1 MQEFFITI
9 ELGRGNSE
17 QIRRKQG
24 RQDLTVIWRLCCL
37 NYDQRDVEMLAPT
50 LDADATIKQTTKSN
64 GRINVIVGRRTK
76 PLLGILTSIKDADS
90 GSVIG
95 TMSRVLHRGARYFP

>member
-37 NYDQRDVEMLAPT
+37 NYDQRDVEISRPHSTPT
-50 LDADATIKQTTKSN
+50 QQSNKQQKAM
-64 GRINVIVGRRTK
+64 VE
-76 PLLGILTSIKDADS
+76 L
-90 GSVIG
+90 
-95 TMSRVLHRGARYFP
+95 M